1 MNIIAYYRVSTSK
14 QGKSG
19 LGLEAQR
26 EAVASY
32 ANSQSMA
39 IADEFT
45 EIKSGSKN
53 DRTQLTKALRK
64 CRLSGDMLVIAK
76 LDRLSRNALFL
87 MELLESKVK
96 FVCADMPEANDL
108 TVGMLAV
115 LAEYERKL
123 ISERTKA
130 ALQAAKARGV
140 KLGNPNIRLIA
151 NRDPKQACLVN
162 AQKAKE
168 RNIELLEVINEIE
181 HEAGETLSSRVLAE
195 KLNESGYRTA
205 RGCEMSAMAVL
216 RAKQAA

>member
-1 MNIIAYYRVSTSK
+1 MKIIAYYRVSTGK
-14 QGKSG
+14 QGHSG

-26 EAVASY
+26 EAVNSY
-32 ANSQSMA
+32 ARSHQLQ

-45 EIKSGSKN
+45 DIKSGSKN
-53 DRTQLTKALRK
+53 DRTELGKALRK

-108 TVGMLAV
+108 TVGMMAV

-130 ALQAAKARGV
+130 ALKAAKARGV
-140 KLGNPNIRLIA
+140 KLGNPNIRAIA
-151 NRDPKQACLVN
+151 NQSTAKACQANVLRAKQRN
-162 AQKAKE
+162 A
-168 RNIELLEVINEIE
+168 ELLEVINEIE
-181 HEAGETLSSRVLAE
+181 QENGAPLTHREMAA
-195 KLNESGYRTA
+195 KLTAAGYRTA
-205 RGCEMSAMAVL
+205 RGCEMSAMAVT
-216 RAKQAA
+216 RAKRAT